1 MPKWRNR
8 QTRTTQNR
16 VGNPRVGSTPT
27 FGTNFALLGGLSI
40 LTIILQPTYKPF
52 IALII
57 VLIIAIINVINCD
70 LYTYHF
76 SIQSFWLHV

>member
-27 FGTNFALLGGLSI
+27 FGTNFALLSALNV
-40 LTIILQPTYKPF
+40 LTFILQSTYKPF

-57 VLIIAIINVINCD
+57 VLINHSTNQ
-70 LYTYHF
+70 HNK
-76 SIQSFWLHV
+76 Q